1 MRLDHLLSRE
11 KSRCRNAAVPFQ
23 VDTLSMTEG
32 QKSSRKDWSKLFVLQ
47 SLYRFQGSKPGS
59 TLKTA
64 QPDGKHLVE
73 KPVAILQIGLRIT
86 IKL

>member
-1 MRLDHLLSRE
+1 MQKCSCSIPGRYSDQVRGTKIQSKRLVETVRSS
-11 KSRCRNAAVPFQ
+11 KSVSFP
-23 VDTLSMTEG
+23 G
-32 QKSSRKDWSKLFVLQ
+32 I
-47 SLYRFQGSKPGS
+47 KPGS

>member
-1 MRLDHLLSRE
+1 
-11 KSRCRNAAVPFQ
+11 
-23 VDTLSMTEG
+23 
-32 QKSSRKDWSKLFVLQ
+32 
-47 SLYRFQGSKPGS
+47 
-59 TLKTA
+59 LKTA

>member
-1 MRLDHLLSRE
+1 MQKCIGSIPGRYSG
-11 KSRCRNAAVPFQ
+11 KSQR
-23 VDTLSMTEG
+23 DK
-32 QKSSRKDWSKLFVLQ
+32 KSNRKGWSKLFVLQ